1 MLEIRAM
8 KNSEAQEVKTLG
20 KKTFEW
26 FEGLFIP
33 EPKDCFVAVEENK
46 VIGAVL
52 YKYFSV
58 ANKKI
63 AYIDFIFVDKAA
75 HGKGIGSKL
84 VDRCLEAMEKENC
97 DAYTAL
103 VRDDNVGS
111 WKMFVNRG
119 LQRVGLDDLVRE
131 FGVLGMLNLTFK
143 IPFNFAT
150 GMDFYLKLENDDLSS
165 SNKNSIFQAFKYLIF
180 TGLLLLPSFFYGFE
194 DAFHLIGAVILILT
208 IRIIFGY
215 LGTLFSDEKWH
226 FRVCDGGYFI
236 PFIASLLGGIFL
248 ISGNW
253 YPEVYRKDADFKRS
267 LGLTA
272 LTQWGSLLFIV
283 ILTGTQLL
291 EFRLFRTMSSLAA
304 VFMLISIVP
313 LYPLASFGGK
323 RIYDWNR
330 WVYVLTVFLALAT
343 VILSIG

>member
-1 MLEIRAM
+1 MVEIRAM
-8 KNSEAQEVKTLG
+8 KKSEAEEVKKLG

-52 YKYFSV
+52 YKYFSA

-97 DAYTAL
+97 DAYSAL

-111 WKMFVNRG
+111 WKMFVNQG

-150 GMDFYLKLENDDLSS
+150 GMDFYLKIEAEKLSIRKGKS
-165 SNKNSIFQAFKYLIF
+165 FFQAFKYLIL
-180 TGLLLLPSFFYGFE
+180 TALLLSPRFINGIENALYI
-194 DAFHLIGAVILILT
+194 IGAITAVIM
-208 IRIIFGY
+208 IRIAFGY
-215 LGTLFSDEKWH
+215 IGTLFSNENWH
-226 FRVCDGGYFI
+226 FRVCDGGYII
-236 PFIASLLGGIFL
+236 PFIASFFNGIFL

-253 YPEVYRKDADFKRS
+253 YPEVYRKEPDFKRS
-267 LGLTA
+267 LGFTA
-272 LTQWGSLLFIV
+272 LAQWISLLS
-283 ILTGTQLL
+283 ILLITKTQLGQT
-291 EFRLFRTMSSLAA
+291 EFLRTMAEMSS
-304 VFMLISIVP
+304 FIMMISIVP
-313 LYPLASFGGK
+313 FYPLASFGGK
-323 RIYDWNR
+323 RIFEWNKLL
-330 WVYVLTVFLALAT
+330 YITAAFISLYIVFF
-343 VILSIG
+343 